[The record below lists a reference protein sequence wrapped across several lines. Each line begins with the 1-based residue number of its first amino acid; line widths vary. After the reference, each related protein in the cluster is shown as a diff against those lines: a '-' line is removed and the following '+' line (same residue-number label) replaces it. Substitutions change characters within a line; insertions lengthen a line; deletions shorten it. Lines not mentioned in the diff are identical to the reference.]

1 MLLSKNDSFFSPFQ
15 ARVPIL
21 YPLKTP
27 ENLSFSGVFRGY
39 KMEALVRNEL
49 IKSIKTLTEIYILY
63 VHNIFSINENYN
75 ILTVLKIYIYIS
87 SYPTLSV

>member
-1 MLLSKNDSFFSPFQ
+1 MLLSKNHSFFSPFQ
-15 ARVPIL
+15 SRVPIL

-39 KMEALVRNEL
+39 KMEALVRNDL